1 MYRYTAIA
9 ILLFTQ
15 LVLAQNNSD
24 QVVVFP
30 NKTYRGSFK
39 PVNQA
44 TETIKVIPDAIK
56 NNFVIK
62 MKNADGKNHENVV
75 CTGGILQKC
84 SCGLRNLANLLYR
97 ELFRVEYAEIIW
109 NGKKVVDASTF
120 NKNVAILSVS
130 VKPELNNSLVIKYKG
145 FFTSFFS
152 LGIYRPSSPKDT
164 TAPTILTQ
172 LRSNTFTNQKSVSVE
187 IQDISNVTST
197 VSINGAVIKSS
208 TAKSF
213 TFDLANGNN
222 NIEIKSQDQFNNT
235 ASPVLISN
243 VVLDQSNPNV
253 SLSSNAPIYVNSLPK
268 TLAVQLISNEP
279 LKSLLV
285 NSNQV
290 SLDES
295 GQISFYNLNVLQPGA
310 NGVAIQATD
319 LAGNVSNLN
328 LSLSVILD
336 NIAPVIS
343 FGITEGTLANQS
355 LIVVPVKITEAND
368 VHSIIKVNGIDVLRT
383 GAKDFDFEAS
393 LLLEGENQIQIE
405 STDIAGN
412 VSQSAT
418 LKIVRDM
425 TPAVLSNINPQN
437 NRRIDRLSFG
447 VSGISNEPLKKV
459 SVNGLSLK
467 LEPDAKSFS
476 GVYLAAQNGNEVLNF
491 EAEDLA
497 GNVSNLSTNV
507 TIDNRLVIPE
517 LISISPN
524 PDREHLNI
532 VGAAG
537 SVRSNI
543 NISAS
548 AGLLGFNSDSGTS
561 NPDGS
566 FILKLSPFSVASLK
580 VTDSQNNEEVTV
592 QLSYQLITRL
602 SGVVKDTQ
610 GNPLPGATVQISSFN
625 GSALTDSSGVFNI
638 SSPATGDQVLTIDGS
653 SIPQSVTGAARK
665 FSTTRIQ
672 INIGLGQEN
681 VLERPIF
688 LAPLY
693 LDGTETNIAK
703 NQAATVTSPAA
714 PGVSL
719 SIPANSA
726 VFPSGS
732 AEGKINIATIESDK
746 ATVPAPPNMLPKN
759 VVALEP
765 SGLKF
770 EERVPV
776 TLPNEYDLPAGVEM
790 FILSMDSTKGTWSVD
805 STAIV
810 SSDGQTIKTK
820 EGDGIS
826 HFSLIYAI
834 PAKPVFAA
842 VDKPKMGGVDISQGS
857 LSTSISLPSWKSL
870 GVSISPNLVYKSN
883 WANPTAYVSNYIDVP
898 KQEFTISKESS
909 AAVSQIRAIK
919 GRYCDKFLGVT
930 IRCYNTYDE
939 YVLAMEAKDTLEQTS
954 WYQPESIRSQFF
966 VGSLT
971 SGPIQFVDNT
981 TQDYNQPG
989 ADISVIIPGPIFSG
1003 GFGSGIVNYTGIP
1016 NRSMISYAVPLK
1028 NNATGEYLPSGIYPS
1043 LTRFELK
1050 IKNLTLRST
1059 TSYRAS
1065 SITFFDS
1072 KFSQFNQS
1080 NVTFTSETTKTS
1092 TVLDQVFPS
1101 DIVAPLLVQNKVKS
1115 SIGRGWHLGLTQTI
1129 LSPNSNKILLEE
1141 ESGDLS
1147 TYAIN
1152 NTITTIFNST
1162 NTGVDTDFAFDYS
1175 RWPKVVGVSKD
1186 SAKDNYLVEV
1196 DLSLPNPT
1204 PVRLVKI
1211 PQLEGGIPVNAF
1223 ESGECNENE
1232 SFEVAN
1238 RFYTYKTQTHLSG
1251 LVRNSNGEYY
1261 GLTSL
1266 GNSLFSLKNGIFSNL
1281 YLSSR
1286 PTNSIVQ
1293 NFNRLSESQ
1302 IENECLRY
1310 SGETCTKYTLSSYNC
1325 FIDCPSGSCPGL
1337 YPKDLSYGALG
1348 IYGGISDLYGSHNGF
1363 EMPLNEA
1370 GFNKASSLTT
1380 SPDGYLIVADTG
1392 NNMVRK
1398 IDVVNNLVHTIA
1410 GDGSNLDMADG
1421 VPATEAKIF
1430 HPKSV
1435 AYDNDGNLYIL
1446 TQNGYIRKVN
1456 STGMISH
1463 FGGVPPAQGGAQF
1476 EAPFK
1481 QMPLYQP
1488 SSMVFDKVNQYLY
1501 VADTGNHRVVRF
1513 DLNTEIASTVAGTGA
1528 CDIGQVADNTAALNS
1543 SLCSPKN
1550 IGLDSQQNLIVVDS
1564 GHNRIR
1570 KVNFNYAN
1578 TGTLA
1583 FTPTSKDGSVL
1594 YRYNDNS
1601 WSRVLR
1607 NGTTIYFNT
1616 IGAQTKTRDRLG
1628 NQVVYSYNSEGKLE
1642 KVTDAV
1648 GQVTSLN
1655 YSGSLLSSIVDPA
1668 GRTTGFSYSF
1678 GNLTSITFPDGSS
1691 KSYEYDGNGLMKK
1704 EINQRGFSKKYTY
1717 NEFSRL
1723 ATVTD
1728 EFDKSVQI
1736 NDVVSGSMSNSYT
1749 GENAGTLN
1757 NQGASQTQ
1765 LHDRVVDAKEVSTE
1779 ITKDFNGLV
1788 LKLKDG
1794 KGQITSIERD
1804 LEGYTK
1810 KVIFPDSSEV
1820 TLEYDELTK
1829 DLLKTTD
1836 TGTGITESQTF
1847 NRFGQLI
1854 SKTDPKGFTYVKE
1867 YDPTTG
1873 LLVKETAPNLQNL
1886 IYTYNSSGLLASVTK
1901 TPASGISITTNI
1913 EYDSLGN
1920 RSKMILPDG
1929 KSVSYAY
1936 DGSGNLI
1943 QKTMQISSNSQ
1954 EITKYQFDVLNRLR
1968 KVTSPKNEITEY
1980 NYLPT
1985 GQLSN
1990 IKDPLNNETI
2000 FEYNQKG
2007 LLTKKIEPDNKTYT
2021 FSYDFNG
2028 NLVSETDPNGIT
2040 KVYSIDELN
2049 QISKITLPDDEY
2061 NFVYSAKGEVIV
2073 VSNNAA
2079 SITQSYDTKSRV
2091 VASVVQASSSL
2102 GSYPVVP
2109 LSYSYDKN
2117 GNRETLRSTALN
2129 LDYVYDQSNR
2139 LRQIT
2144 NSNGDY
2150 FNFYIDN
2157 ANRITKIS
2165 RPGSETNFSYNAGDL
2180 LSSIV
2185 HSNSNGVVDSNGY
2198 SFDQRNLTT
2207 QKRTI
2212 AGNFDYSYDSSGQL
2226 TSANSPELG
2235 ENFTCLTKQRP

>member
-1 MYRYTAIA
+1 M
-9 ILLFTQ
+9 
-15 LVLAQNNSD
+15 
-24 QVVVFP
+24 
-30 NKTYRGSFK
+30 
-39 PVNQA
+39 
-44 TETIKVIPDAIK
+44 
-56 NNFVIK
+56 
-62 MKNADGKNHENVV
+62 
-75 CTGGILQKC
+75 
-84 SCGLRNLANLLYR
+84 
-97 ELFRVEYAEIIW
+97 
-109 NGKKVVDASTF
+109 
-120 NKNVAILSVS
+120 
-130 VKPELNNSLVIKYKG
+130 
-145 FFTSFFS
+145 
-152 LGIYRPSSPKDT
+152 
-164 TAPTILTQ
+164 
-172 LRSNTFTNQKSVSVE
+172 
-187 IQDISNVTST
+187 
-197 VSINGAVIKSS
+197 
-208 TAKSF
+208 
-213 TFDLANGNN
+213 
-222 NIEIKSQDQFNNT
+222 
-235 ASPVLISN
+235 
-243 VVLDQSNPNV
+243 
-253 SLSSNAPIYVNSLPK
+253 
-268 TLAVQLISNEP
+268 
-279 LKSLLV
+279 
-285 NSNQV
+285 
-290 SLDES
+290 
-295 GQISFYNLNVLQPGA
+295 
-310 NGVAIQATD
+310 
-319 LAGNVSNLN
+319 
-328 LSLSVILD
+328 
-336 NIAPVIS
+336 
-343 FGITEGTLANQS
+343 
-355 LIVVPVKITEAND
+355 
-368 VHSIIKVNGIDVLRT
+368 
-383 GAKDFDFEAS
+383 
-393 LLLEGENQIQIE
+393 
-405 STDIAGN
+405 
-412 VSQSAT
+412 
-418 LKIVRDM
+418 
-425 TPAVLSNINPQN
+425 
-437 NRRIDRLSFG
+437 
-447 VSGISNEPLKKV
+447 
-459 SVNGLSLK
+459 
-467 LEPDAKSFS
+467 
-476 GVYLAAQNGNEVLNF
+476 
-491 EAEDLA
+491 
-497 GNVSNLSTNV
+497 
-507 TIDNRLVIPE
+507 
-517 LISISPN
+517 
-524 PDREHLNI
+524 
-532 VGAAG
+532 
-537 SVRSNI
+537 
-543 NISAS
+543 
-548 AGLLGFNSDSGTS
+548 
-561 NPDGS
+561 
-566 FILKLSPFSVASLK
+566 
-580 VTDSQNNEEVTV
+580 
-592 QLSYQLITRL
+592 
-602 SGVVKDTQ
+602 
-610 GNPLPGATVQISSFN
+610 
-625 GSALTDSSGVFNI
+625 
-638 SSPATGDQVLTIDGS
+638 
-653 SIPQSVTGAARK
+653 
-665 FSTTRIQ
+665 
-672 INIGLGQEN
+672 
-681 VLERPIF
+681 
-688 LAPLY
+688 
-693 LDGTETNIAK
+693 
-703 NQAATVTSPAA
+703 
-714 PGVSL
+714 
-719 SIPANSA
+719 
-726 VFPSGS
+726 
-732 AEGKINIATIESDK
+732 
-746 ATVPAPPNMLPKN
+746 
-759 VVALEP
+759 
-765 SGLKF
+765 
-770 EERVPV
+770 
-776 TLPNEYDLPAGVEM
+776 
-790 FILSMDSTKGTWSVD
+790 
-805 STAIV
+805 
-810 SSDGQTIKTK
+810 
-820 EGDGIS
+820 
-826 HFSLIYAI
+826 
-834 PAKPVFAA
+834 
-842 VDKPKMGGVDISQGS
+842 
-857 LSTSISLPSWKSL
+857 
-870 GVSISPNLVYKSN
+870 
-883 WANPTAYVSNYIDVP
+883 
-898 KQEFTISKESS
+898 
-909 AAVSQIRAIK
+909 
-919 GRYCDKFLGVT
+919 
-930 IRCYNTYDE
+930 
-939 YVLAMEAKDTLEQTS
+939 
-954 WYQPESIRSQFF
+954 
-966 VGSLT
+966 
-971 SGPIQFVDNT
+971 
-981 TQDYNQPG
+981 
-989 ADISVIIPGPIFSG
+989 
-1003 GFGSGIVNYTGIP
+1003 
-1016 NRSMISYAVPLK
+1016 
-1028 NNATGEYLPSGIYPS
+1028 
-1043 LTRFELK
+1043 
-1050 IKNLTLRST
+1050 
-1059 TSYRAS
+1059 
-1065 SITFFDS
+1065 
-1072 KFSQFNQS
+1072 
-1080 NVTFTSETTKTS
+1080 
-1092 TVLDQVFPS
+1092 
-1101 DIVAPLLVQNKVKS
+1101 APLLVQNKVKS

-1152 NTITTIFNST
+1152 DTITTIFNST

-1223 ESGECNENE
+1223 ESGECNDNE

-1501 VADTGNHRVVRF
+1501 VADTGNHRVVRL

-2040 KVYSIDELN
+2040 KVYSIDEHN

-2235 ENFTCLTKQRP
+2235 ENFTYDDIGNRLTDQLGSYSYNPSRRLVEQDHSFIYTHDNNGNMIGKFSKAPGGDKINFLYTSLNQIKEIRIYSSTDTLKKTAKYYYDPSGRRILKSVVDNIDSTKSFSRAYVYDRENIIAEYDAAGNKLASYTHSLNNTDDILASEVTSSGQAAGLAQSAGRYHYLKDHLGSVDAIVDSSGNLVQKYHYSAFGKILKVTDNQLNDISASQKVNTSFTYTGREYDQESGLYFYRARSYDASLGRFMQKDPDAGRLMNSQSVNNKFNYASNNPISYSDPTGRASVFGWLAAVAFPFQSLIAMNTSSFFQDNFGFSSSDIKAFNSATLAVAIIAASIFTGGAAASAAGLTGMGWGAAVGAGVGAATGGVIGSIGFPALGLGSSQDGFAFGAALGAVGGAAGGFGLAHIGDYARLQFELARTDTLRYFFSRSYDKSPLFSSSLGGGFAGPSLGGTGVLFSLTQVIGEPKTPGN